1 MTLQAVQRCNG
12 AAGRCSTTYVKGWG
26 ELYIHFLY
34 KLHVPVL
41 LLQRLP
47 SSNLRPK
54 IPCEELSPSLC
65 SKTPSAYWTGA
76 PTTRTERTILHSPSF
91 LLHPRIVCKLSNAR
105 VVPGTGTETNREEEQ
120 TATTHLN
127 SLANT
132 PPPSPSASPSFSSAS
147 FRDFSLSLS
156 PVPLSFFHIRCS
168 SSLGVARIGCCVG
181 SCETP
186 RVAPLLICLCGFC
199 YCA

>member
-132 PPPSPSASPSFSSAS
+132 PPLPPQPLPPSPRLPFVISLLLSRQFPYPSFIFAVLPRWAS
-147 FRDFSLSLS
+147 HGL
-156 PVPLSFFHIRCS
+156 V
-168 SSLGVARIGCCVG
+168 VV
-181 SCETP
+181 
-186 RVAPLLICLCGFC
+186 
-199 YCA
+199 